1 MGLNW
6 LTGEAPKQHR
16 MRLAE
21 RHEAHGLRCPLGELL
36 DLSVTGLRCKCEQ
49 KPQVAK
55 GAVIP
60 LVLQNN
66 SQTIRLMARVVWVRK
81 ANLIGGTWQVGLH
94 FLDVRPGIRAAIEQF
109 AKYGF
114 IQNLGDT
121 SATDSKPVATPA
133 PSTTATPPPQQ
144 PPQGQAT
151 SAKEPPNAAPPPP
164 QDPTSAKYATVEIED
179 LYRHL
184 GLTINATDAAIHAA
198 YREIA
203 KRLHPD
209 HNSDRAAQEQ
219 FIIITK
225 AYGVLRDASKR
236 AKYDAM
242 LRASQQG
249 RGTNAA

>member
-109 AKYGF
+109 ALASEAAVRAMDGK
-114 IQNLGDT
+114 
-121 SATDSKPVATPA
+121 
-133 PSTTATPPPQQ
+133 
-144 PPQGQAT
+144 
-151 SAKEPPNAAPPPP
+151 SAKRVVVVP
-164 QDPTSAKYATVEIED
+164 
-179 LYRHL
+179 
-184 GLTINATDAAIHAA
+184 G
-198 YREIA
+198 
-203 KRLHPD
+203 RLV
-209 HNSDRAAQEQ
+209 NIVA
-219 FIIITK
+219 
-225 AYGVLRDASKR
+225 
-236 AKYDAM
+236 
-242 LRASQQG
+242 
-249 RGTNAA
+249 